1 MRDRRWR
8 NSGEA
13 RAKNRGLTSQTFPIG
28 VASLVT
34 QFEIIWNDMAA
45 AGTIA
50 ALVPIL
56 LLLFA
61 RRYVITALT
70 FGAVREKA

>member
-1 MRDRRWR
+1 M
-8 NSGEA
+8 
-13 RAKNRGLTSQTFPIG
+13 
-28 VASLVT
+28 ASLVT

-61 RRYVITALT
+61 RRYVITVLT

>member
-1 MRDRRWR
+1 MSRPL
-8 NSGEA
+8 
-13 RAKNRGLTSQTFPIG
+13 RGRQTFSIG

-45 AGTIA
+45 AGIIS
-50 ALVPIL
+50 ALVPIVL
-56 LLLFA
+56 LLVS
-61 RRYVITALT
+61 RRYVVTALT